1 MKLAIVLVL
10 LMSTI
15 SFAESTMDAWVNH
28 EYASLETIYKQ
39 IHTHPELSYD
49 EINTSALIAAELK
62 KAGYEVTDHFGQ
74 YIDPKRTSYGVV
86 GVMKNGNGPVVMVR
100 TELDALPVEEKTG
113 LPYASKAKG
122 KNDDGEE
129 VPVMHAC
136 GHDVHM
142 TIFVGVARAL
152 AAQKNV
158 WHGTLIMIGQP
169 SEERAPGGAQ
179 AMLNA
184 GLFTKFPKPDYCLS
198 LHDNAFLETGK
209 VGWGEGYV
217 FAGVDTV
224 DITMRG
230 AGGHGAYP
238 QNTKDPVVMAAEL
251 VLALQTIVSREV
263 TPGEPAVVTVGS
275 IHGGTKHNI
284 IPDEVKLQITVRS
297 YKKETRELLLTS
309 IQRIANGIA
318 QAAGAPAGREPIID
332 LHPDAYVPAT
342 YNNPDLVRRLVPVFV
357 AELGEQNVV
366 QIPPLMGGEDFSWFA
381 LADHSVPTFQF
392 HLGAVDPAKVAESK
406 QSHTPLPSLHS
417 SLFAPVPEP
426 TIKTGVKAMTA
437 AVLNLLK

>member
-1 MKLAIVLVL
+1 
-10 LMSTI
+10 
-15 SFAESTMDAWVNH
+15 
-28 EYASLETIYKQ
+28 
-39 IHTHPELSYD
+39 
-49 EINTSALIAAELK
+49 
-62 KAGYEVTDHFGQ
+62 
-74 YIDPKRTSYGVV
+74 
-86 GVMKNGNGPVVMVR
+86 
-100 TELDALPVEEKTG
+100 
-113 LPYASKAKG
+113 
-122 KNDDGEE
+122 
-129 VPVMHAC
+129 
-136 GHDVHM
+136 
-142 TIFVGVARAL
+142 
-152 AAQKNV
+152 
-158 WHGTLIMIGQP
+158 
-169 SEERAPGGAQ
+169 
-179 AMLNA
+179 
-184 GLFTKFPKPDYCLS
+184 
-198 LHDNAFLETGK
+198 
-209 VGWGEGYV
+209 
-217 FAGVDTV
+217 
-224 DITMRG
+224 MRG

-297 YKKETRELLLTS
+297 YKKETRELLLAS

-318 QAAGAPAGREPIID
+318 QAGGTPKGREPIVD

-381 LADHSVPTFQF
+381 LPDHSVPTFQF

-406 QSHTPLPSLHS
+406 QTNTPLPSLHS

-437 AVLNLLK
+437 AVLNLMK